1 MMLKATRIESKHI
14 RNAANGEYCTLQ
26 IVGACQG
33 GTETTVLAHLPDES
47 HGISRK
53 ADDTSACFA
62 CASCHDVIDGR
73 RRWPESEDRADVRQF
88 YMRRAQTRTIRR
100 LVELGVVTIKGVKL

>member
-1 MMLKATRIESKHI
+1 MIPKATRIESKAI
-14 RNAANGEYCTLQ
+14 RNAARDELCTLQ

-47 HGISRK
+47 HGMSRK
-53 ADDTSACFA
+53 SDDISSAFA

-73 RRWPESEDRADVRQF
+73 RRWPESEDRADVREF
-88 YMRRAQTRTIRR
+88 YMRRAQNRTIRR
-100 LVELGVVTIKGVKL
+100 LVALGVISIKGVKL

>member
-1 MMLKATRIESKHI
+1 MLKATRIESKHI
-14 RNAANGEYCTLQ
+14 RNAAQGEQCTLG
-26 IVGACQG
+26 IIGVCNGNP
-33 GTETTVLAHLPDES
+33 ETTVLAHLPDES

-62 CASCHDVIDGR
+62 CAACHDVIDGR

-88 YMRRAQTRTIRR
+88 YMRRAQTRTLRR
-100 LVELGVVTIKGVKL
+100 LVELGVVSIKGVTL